1 MLATRGTDSKRVRR
15 QPADA
20 LSDPARKALQKA
32 PFTGSFDVN
41 RPMPNVRLEYL
52 EVLAFGE
59 HAHSDDY
66 VTFRLG
72 GEIAVRVRAGSRQ
85 PFGAPADARV
95 RARAWKIHVKAS
107 VS

>member
-1 MLATRGTDSKRVRR
+1 MLIVASGNVEHNLRR
-15 QPADA
+15 RAQRSRPQGA
-20 LSDPARKALQKA
+20 PQA

-59 HAHSDDY
+59 HAHGDDS

-72 GEIAVRVRAGSRQ
+72 GEIAVRVRAGSRP
-85 PFGAPADARV
+85 PFGAPADARLG
-95 RARAWKIHVKAS
+95 RELGRS
-107 VS
+107 T